1 MPLPI
6 LGDVLGL
13 VDHVVRAPER
23 AAERRA
29 EAERIAHEARMAQLQ
44 AERAAATQR
53 TLVIGLAVVG
63 AAGVAIFMFK
73 D

>member
-1 MPLPI
+1 MPLPF
-6 LGDVLGL
+6 LGDVIGI
-13 VDHVVRAPER
+13 VDTVVRAPER

-44 AERAAATQR
+44 AERTAATQR
-53 TLVIGLAVVG
+53 MLIMGLAIVG
-63 AAGVAIFMFK
+63 SVGVAIFMFK